1 MSQDNITKDKFL
13 NQVIVFLTHKELFQM
28 SKLPYDPITI
38 LDTIIMLNK
47 AIIYKNKGLDRLLEE
62 IKVQDGNI
70 GTIAFALYK
79 QQLKEKSHEV

>member
-1 MSQDNITKDKFL
+1 MTKDKLL
-13 NQVIVFLTHKELFQM
+13 NQVIAFLTHKELFQM
-28 SKLPYDPITI
+28 SKLPYDTITI

-62 IKVQDGNI
+62 IKVHDGNI

-79 QQLKEKSHEV
+79 QQLKEKGHEV